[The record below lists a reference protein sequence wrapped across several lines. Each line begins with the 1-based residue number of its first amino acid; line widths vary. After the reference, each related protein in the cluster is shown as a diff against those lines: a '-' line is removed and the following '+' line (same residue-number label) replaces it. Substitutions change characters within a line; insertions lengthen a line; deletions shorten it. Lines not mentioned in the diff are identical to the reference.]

1 MFLQGFLFALGFGA
15 GCFVFAFTLITA
27 LLMVEKIIL
36 LFRPPKKEMDETVD
50 IRLWQERTTARK
62 SGHDHPRNAG

>member
-1 MFLQGFLFALGFGA
+1 MFFQGFLFALGFGA
-15 GCFVFAFTLITA
+15 GCFVFAFALVTA

-36 LFRPPKKEMDETVD
+36 LFHPPKEMDGIVD
-50 IRLWQERTTARK
+50 IRRWQERTTARK